1 MPYVY
6 AITERNVDGSGGEA
20 TEFVTFRQPL
30 QPDQRKKL
38 QDCLYRAKA
47 DAKAKF
53 DAEDAETI
61 DMVNDALRAFEART
75 GIDGH
80 ITGSPVFDSLSF

>member
-6 AITERNVDGSGGEA
+6 AITERNVDGCGGEA

-30 QPDQRKKL
+30 QPDQRRKL
-38 QDCLYRAKA
+38 QECLDRAKA
-47 DAKAKF
+47 DA
-53 DAEDAETI
+53 EDAEI
-61 DMVNDALRAFEART
+61 VDMVNDALRAFEART

-80 ITGSPVFDSLSF
+80 VTGSPVFDSLSF